1 MTSINQKY
9 ILPFLLGLS
18 CLAAIYIFFILNQ
31 HTNLLKTEL
40 SRKGKFVLENF
51 AAASQVDILLKD
63 EDRLN
68 ELIQQIVQKDEDIN
82 IASVLI
88 KDDRLL
94 MSNDSSFTFPDTSI
108 TTATDY
114 DLTNY
119 LLFVQPLTDN
129 DDEPTN
135 IIGLVG
141 VSISKN
147 RLNQMIRQTGLRLGL
162 VGLAAFAF
170 IGYFVNYL
178 SRKLKILVDNAIEE
192 AKQIESAYVKLQDLQ
207 YELEETNAS
216 LEQRVV
222 DRSAELNNANVEF
235 KTANN
240 ELKEFAY
247 IVSHDLKAPLRAID
261 SLTGWIVED
270 YGKGLDEEGKNLIQT
285 LKGRV
290 TTMNQLIDG
299 ILQYSRISRVYTE
312 REEVDLNEVIVY
324 VWSMEKP
331 DAKFKLNIQKY
342 LPTIFIN
349 YDKIQEI
356 FQKIINNAIRF
367 NNKENPVVTIN
378 WTEDEEFLY
387 ISISDNGI
395 GIPEKD
401 FDEIFKIFKTLD
413 KKQYENQIGLGL
425 TLAKRII
432 DFYGGSITV
441 ESILEEG
448 TTFKIGLPK
457 SSLTKNETE
466 RDIEFMEINQ

>member
-1 MTSINQKY
+1 VTSINQKY

-31 HTNLLKTEL
+31 HTVLLKTEL

-63 EDRLN
+63 EDRLH

-82 IASVLI
+82 IASVFI
-88 KDDRLL
+88 KESKLL
-94 MSNDSSFTFPDTSI
+94 LSNDSSFAFPNTSI
-108 TTATDY
+108 TTPADY
-114 DLTNY
+114 DLNNY

-129 DDEPTN
+129 VDEPTN

-141 VSISKN
+141 VSISKD
-147 RLNQMIRQTGLRLGL
+147 RVNQMIRQTGLRLGL
-162 VGLAAFAF
+162 VGFAAFAF

-178 SRKLKILVDNAIEE
+178 SRKLKTLVDNAIEE

-207 YELEETNAS
+207 YELEETNTS

-235 KTANN
+235 KTAND

-270 YGKGLDEEGKNLIQT
+270 YGKSLDTEGKGLIQT

-299 ILQYSRISRVYTE
+299 ILQYSRISRVYTK
-312 REEVDLNEVIVY
+312 REAVDLNEIIAS
-324 VWSMEKP
+324 VWSIEKP
-331 DAKFKLNIQKY
+331 DARFKLEIQKS

-349 YDKIQEI
+349 YDKIQQV
-356 FQKIINNAIRF
+356 FQNIISNAIRF
-367 NNKENPVVTIN
+367 NNKENPIVAIDCSEN
-378 WTEDEEFLY
+378 DDYLY
-387 ISISDNGI
+387 ISIEDNGI

-401 FDEIFKIFKTLD
+401 YDEIFKIFKTLD

-432 DFYGGSITV
+432 DFYDGSISV
-441 ESILEEG
+441 QSLVKEG
-448 TTFKIGLPK
+448 TTFTIAIPK
-457 SSLTKNETE
+457 ANLTQNKAEE
-466 RDIEFMEINQ
+466 DIEN

>member
-1 MTSINQKY
+1 VTSINQKY

-31 HTNLLKTEL
+31 HTDLLRTEL

-63 EDRLN
+63 EERLN

-82 IASVLI
+82 IASVFIKESNLLI
-88 KDDRLL
+88 
-94 MSNDSSFTFPDTSI
+94 SNNSSFIFPDTSI

-114 DLTNY
+114 DLNNY

-135 IIGLVG
+135 IIGIVS
-141 VSISKN
+141 VSISKK
-147 RLNQMIRQTGLRLGL
+147 RLNQMIRQTGLRVGL

-178 SRKLKILVDNAIEE
+178 SKKLKNLVDNAIEE

-222 DRSAELNNANVEF
+222 DRSEELNNANLEF

-261 SLTGWIVED
+261 SLTGWITED
-270 YGKGLDEEGKNLIQT
+270 YGKNLDKEGKNLIQT

-312 REEVDLNEVIVY
+312 REKVDLNEIIVY
-324 VWSMEKP
+324 IWSTEKP
-331 DAKFKLNIQKY
+331 DARFKLEIERY

-349 YDKIQEI
+349 PDKIQEI

-367 NNKENPVVTIN
+367 NNKENPVVKIN
-378 WTEDEEFLY
+378 WTEDQEYLY
-387 ISISDNGI
+387 ILISDNGI
-395 GIPEKD
+395 GIAEKD

-413 KKQYENQIGLGL
+413 KKQHENQIGLGL
-425 TLAKRII
+425 TLAKRIV
-432 DFYGGSITV
+432 DFYDGSITV
-441 ESILEEG
+441 QSIAGEG
-448 TTFKIGLPK
+448 TTLKIALPK
-457 SSLTKNETE
+457 SNLTQNET
-466 RDIEFMEINQ
+466 IK